1 MHARAGEGASCG
13 GRLLDRCAAVAH
25 AICPLPLSVSVQ
37 LLNSRYEQLYSANS
51 VEKSGSFYLQSKIF
65 RAKEVI
71 DDDFERRYGFKPFKI
86 KVDAAAAPGA
96 GPAADAKAGP
106 SATTPPPS

>member
-1 MHARAGEGASCG
+1 MGDCSASLWLI
-13 GRLLDRCAAVAH
+13 RLV
-25 AICPLPLSVSVQ
+25 IGSSVSLPFQ
-37 LLNSRYEQLYSANS
+37 LLNTRYEQLYSNNS

-86 KVDAAAAPGA
+86 KADAAAAPGE
-96 GPAADAKAGP
+96 GPAADAKA
-106 SATTPPPS
+106 TTPPPS

>member
-1 MHARAGEGASCG
+1 M
-13 GRLLDRCAAVAH
+13 AH
-25 AICPLPLSVSVQ
+25 SDWPLSYCLCPLQ
-37 LLNSRYEQLYSANS
+37 LLNNRYEQLYSNNS

-86 KVDAAAAPGA
+86 KADAAAAPGE
-96 GPAADAKAGP
+96 GPPADAK
-106 SATTPPPS
+106 ATTPPPS